1 MIEFISNKNKRINEY
16 KRNIKVKK
24 TFFLHFQEFREQEA
38 KRNVEIEEIVR
49 KYEKRAQEMRDRA
62 KKERNEIRARELQK
76 VLEIR
81 TKQLQEKEENQKKE
95 KERLDQERDIFS
107 KQLELDAKLMDYD
120 RKCKKEAAL
129 RYQQDLIDQQ
139 RYVKSL
145 RIRENEEADE
155 MYRRCLQREEEY
167 QKLTEDLLNSSDILA
182 PHPFKVLLGE
192 CSRRSKP

>member
-1 MIEFISNKNKRINEY
+1 MRFQ
-16 KRNIKVKK
+16 K
-24 TFFLHFQEFREQEA
+24 TIFLPLQEFRDQAA

-49 KYEKRAQEMRDRA
+49 KYEKEAQEMRDRA
-62 KKERNEIRARELQK
+62 KKERNEIRAREIQK

-81 TKQLQEKEENQKKE
+81 RKQLQEKEESQKKE
-95 KERLDQERDIFS
+95 KERMDRERDLS
-107 KQLELDAKLMDYD
+107 LKQLELDAKLMDYD

-129 RYQQDLIDQQ
+129 RYQKDLIDQQ

-145 RIRENEEADE
+145 RFRENEEADE

-182 PHPFKVLLGE
+182 PHAFKVLVDE
-192 CSRRSKP
+192 SSCRNKPRV